1 MADDGLWRVGGS
13 LVVLGFVVVPFVRVV
28 ESICGRYGSRW
39 STVRVAVAAPRPQAS
54 GRWPQVAGLTLDAVA
69 HSPFGVI
76 HMVLADAVECTLV
89 AVVPLVEALRWLC
102 SLGRYMHWLAMHG
115 TSRA

>member
-1 MADDGLWRVGGS
+1 MRVGGS

-54 GRWPQVAGLTLDAVA
+54 GRWPQVLRAANELRDRVA
-69 HSPFGVI
+69 SKRYLLSHI
-76 HMVLADAVECTLV
+76 HMYMYVEGTSQLADILTK
-89 AVVPLVEALRWLC
+89 PLGPASHRVQ
-102 SLGRYMHWLAMHG
+102 LA
-115 TSRA
+115 RVLEEEDA